1 MQLVSGR
8 NQAKSVNTNSDFFF
22 LKKKK
27 YVSSFIKATAKEV
40 SYLLRDFS
48 NAIMYFSKIS
58 SVPVLRSFS
67 NYHRNFSVFPLPPS
81 NLNQISSNLIVL
93 ALTVIFATIFKFSS
107 IYLFFFQSN
116 SLMVILFYL
125 IRIFMSRD
133 SLIGLSLYKLL
144 VALRIWWSCWTAND
158 DFFIRAS

>member
-22 LKKKK
+22 KKKKK

-67 NYHRNFSVFPLPPS
+67 NYHRKFSVFSLPPS

-107 IYLFFFQSN
+107 IYLFFFSIKFFDGD
-116 SLMVILFYL
+116 SILLDSDFYVTRL
-125 IRIFMSRD
+125 FDWIIFIQIFGRVTN
-133 SLIGLSLYKLL
+133 LVKLL
-144 VALRIWWSCWTAND
+144 NR
-158 DFFIRAS
+158 